1 MVFIYILKL
10 KSNKYYVG
18 KTEDPDLRL
27 LAHQNNSGSM
37 WTKKYK
43 PIKVIELFEGDKYDE
58 DKYVH
63 KYMDKYGIEN
73 VRGGSYSSIK
83 LRKDQL
89 NNLKHINKSQNDR
102 CFKCGRKGHFASN
115 CHYKKN
121 KEFLEASNCYESAD
135 EVEFY
140 SSDEESEDEE
150 SEDEESEDEDNV
162 NVEISE
168 KVELLNNFE
177 TRKAKIIIKDDK
189 DEELKMNIWFTEKTL
204 KAPIIELTRKK
215 LKNMFNGSIPPSL
228 GFNEMNIPFEEYN
241 INKDAVNVRFETI
254 NKNGTFTYSLLE
266 YSSKDLLPD
275 MFEIPKNYKKVKK
288 L

>member
-1 MVFIYILKL
+1 MHWKTHFQKL
-10 KSNKYYVG
+10 KKQSKKLVY
-18 KTEDPDLRL
+18 
-27 LAHQNNSGSM
+27 NNF
-37 WTKKYK
+37 
-43 PIKVIELFEGDKYDE
+43 IKIVFFLF
-58 DKYVH
+58 
-63 KYMDKYGIEN
+63 
-73 VRGGSYSSIK
+73 
-83 LRKDQL
+83 LFPL
-89 NNLKHINKSQNDR
+89 NNLYGQSSLYINEEMEGSFSQ
-102 CFKCGRKGHFASN
+102 GTMKGNINRYF
-115 CHYKKN
+115 
-121 KEFLEASNCYESAD
+121 
-135 EVEFY
+135 
-140 SSDEESEDEE
+140 SEDVYYIKSNFQVKILRLFNIKREE
-150 SEDEESEDEDNV
+150 GYIISLEDSLVTKINHKKKKYAVYSLSEFIEDDDNTQGGPPERGEKSEDEESEDEDNV

>member
-1 MVFIYILKL
+1 MHWKTLFQKL
-10 KSNKYYVG
+10 KKPSKKLVY
-18 KTEDPDLRL
+18 
-27 LAHQNNSGSM
+27 NNF
-37 WTKKYK
+37 
-43 PIKVIELFEGDKYDE
+43 IKIVFFLF
-58 DKYVH
+58 
-63 KYMDKYGIEN
+63 
-73 VRGGSYSSIK
+73 
-83 LRKDQL
+83 LFPL
-89 NNLKHINKSQNDR
+89 NNLYGQSSLYINEEMEGSFSQ
-102 CFKCGRKGHFASN
+102 GTMKGNINRYF
-115 CHYKKN
+115 
-121 KEFLEASNCYESAD
+121 
-135 EVEFY
+135 
-140 SSDEESEDEE
+140 SEDVYYIKSNFQVKILRLFNIKREEGYIISLEDSLVTKINHKKKKYAVYSLSEFIEDDDNTQGGPPERGEE

>member
-1 MVFIYILKL
+1 MHWKTLFQKL
-10 KSNKYYVG
+10 KKPSKKLVY
-18 KTEDPDLRL
+18 
-27 LAHQNNSGSM
+27 NNF
-37 WTKKYK
+37 
-43 PIKVIELFEGDKYDE
+43 IKIVFFLF
-58 DKYVH
+58 
-63 KYMDKYGIEN
+63 
-73 VRGGSYSSIK
+73 
-83 LRKDQL
+83 LFPL
-89 NNLKHINKSQNDR
+89 NNLYGQSSLYINEEMEGSFSQ
-102 CFKCGRKGHFASN
+102 GTMKGNINRYF
-115 CHYKKN
+115 
-121 KEFLEASNCYESAD
+121 
-135 EVEFY
+135 
-140 SSDEESEDEE
+140 SEDVYYIKSNFQVKILRLFNIKREE
-150 SEDEESEDEDNV
+150 GYIISLEDSLVTKINHKKKKYAVYSLSEFIEDDDNTQGGPPERGEKSEDEESEDEDNV

-177 TRKAKIIIKDDK
+177 TRKAKIIIKYDK

>member
-1 MVFIYILKL
+1 MHWKTLFQKLEKPSKKLVYNNFIKIVFF
-10 KSNKYYVG
+10 
-18 KTEDPDLRL
+18 
-27 LAHQNNSGSM
+27 
-37 WTKKYK
+37 
-43 PIKVIELFEGDKYDE
+43 LF
-58 DKYVH
+58 
-63 KYMDKYGIEN
+63 
-73 VRGGSYSSIK
+73 
-83 LRKDQL
+83 LFPL
-89 NNLKHINKSQNDR
+89 NNLYGQSSLYINEEMEGSFSQ
-102 CFKCGRKGHFASN
+102 GTMKGNINRYF
-115 CHYKKN
+115 
-121 KEFLEASNCYESAD
+121 
-135 EVEFY
+135 
-140 SSDEESEDEE
+140 SEDVYYIKSNFQVKILRLFNIKREE
-150 SEDEESEDEDNV
+150 GYIISLEDSLVTKINHKKKKYAVYSLSEFIEDDDNTQGGPPERGEKSEDEESEDEDNV

>member
-1 MVFIYILKL
+1 MHWKTLFQKL
-10 KSNKYYVG
+10 KKPSKKLVY
-18 KTEDPDLRL
+18 
-27 LAHQNNSGSM
+27 NNF
-37 WTKKYK
+37 
-43 PIKVIELFEGDKYDE
+43 IKIVFFLF
-58 DKYVH
+58 
-63 KYMDKYGIEN
+63 
-73 VRGGSYSSIK
+73 
-83 LRKDQL
+83 LFPL
-89 NNLKHINKSQNDR
+89 NNLYGQSSLYINEEMEGSFSQ
-102 CFKCGRKGHFASN
+102 GTMKGNINRYF
-115 CHYKKN
+115 
-121 KEFLEASNCYESAD
+121 
-135 EVEFY
+135 
-140 SSDEESEDEE
+140 SEDVYYIKSNFQVKILRLFNIKREEGYIISLEDSLVTKINHKKKKYAVYSLSEFIEDDDNTQGGPPERGEE

-177 TRKAKIIIKDDK
+177 TRKAEIIIKDNEDK
-189 DEELKMNIWFTEKTL
+189 ELKMNIWFTEKTV
-204 KAPIIELTRKK
+204 KAPIIELTRIK
-215 LKNMFNGSIPPSL
+215 LKNMFSGSIPPSL

>member
-1 MVFIYILKL
+1 MHWKTLFQKL
-10 KSNKYYVG
+10 KKQSKKLVYNNFIKIVFFLFLFPLHNIYGQSSLYINEKMEGSFSQGTMKGNINRYFSEDVYYIKSNFQVKI
-18 KTEDPDLRL
+18 LRL
-27 LAHQNNSGSM
+27 FNIKREEGYIISLEDYLLTKINHKK
-37 WTKKYK
+37 KKYAIYSLSK
-43 PIKVIELFEGDKYDE
+43 FIEE
-58 DKYVH
+58 DA
-63 KYMDKYGIEN
+63 N
-73 VRGGSYSSIK
+73 NTQGGPPE
-83 LRKDQL
+83 RD
-89 NNLKHINKSQNDR
+89 
-102 CFKCGRKGHFASN
+102 G
-115 CHYKKN
+115 
-121 KEFLEASNCYESAD
+121 
-135 EVEFY
+135 
-140 SSDEESEDEE
+140 ESEDG
-150 SEDEESEDEDNV
+150 ESEDEDNV

>member
-1 MVFIYILKL
+1 MHWKTLFQKL
-10 KSNKYYVG
+10 KKQS
-18 KTEDPDLRL
+18 
-27 LAHQNNSGSM
+27 
-37 WTKKYK
+37 KKLVYNHF
-43 PIKVIELFEGDKYDE
+43 IKIVFFLF
-58 DKYVH
+58 
-63 KYMDKYGIEN
+63 
-73 VRGGSYSSIK
+73 
-83 LRKDQL
+83 LFPL
-89 NNLKHINKSQNDR
+89 NNLYGQSSLYINEEMEGSFSQ
-102 CFKCGRKGHFASN
+102 GTMKGNINRYF
-115 CHYKKN
+115 
-121 KEFLEASNCYESAD
+121 
-135 EVEFY
+135 
-140 SSDEESEDEE
+140 SEDVYYIKSNFQVKILRLFNIKREEGYIISLEDSLVTKINHKKKKYAVYSLSEFIEDDDNTQGGPPERGEE

>member
-1 MVFIYILKL
+1 MHWKTLFQKL
-10 KSNKYYVG
+10 KKPSKKLVY
-18 KTEDPDLRL
+18 
-27 LAHQNNSGSM
+27 NNF
-37 WTKKYK
+37 
-43 PIKVIELFEGDKYDE
+43 IKIVFFLF
-58 DKYVH
+58 
-63 KYMDKYGIEN
+63 
-73 VRGGSYSSIK
+73 
-83 LRKDQL
+83 LFPL
-89 NNLKHINKSQNDR
+89 NNLYGQSSLYINEEMEGSFSQGTMKGNINRYFSEDVYYIKSNFQVKILRLFNIKREEGYIISLEDSLVT
-102 CFKCGRKGHFASN
+102 KINH
-115 CHYKKN
+115 KK
-121 KEFLEASNCYESAD
+121 KKYAI
-135 EVEFY
+135 Y
-140 SSDEESEDEE
+140 SLSKFIEEDANNTQGGPPERDGESEDG
-150 SEDEESEDEDNV
+150 ESEDEDNV

>member
-1 MVFIYILKL
+1 MHWKTLFQKL
-10 KSNKYYVG
+10 KKPSKKLVY
-18 KTEDPDLRL
+18 
-27 LAHQNNSGSM
+27 NNFV
-37 WTKKYK
+37 K
-43 PIKVIELFEGDKYDE
+43 IVFFLF
-58 DKYVH
+58 
-63 KYMDKYGIEN
+63 
-73 VRGGSYSSIK
+73 
-83 LRKDQL
+83 LFPL
-89 NNLKHINKSQNDR
+89 NNLYGQSSLYINEEMEGSFSQ
-102 CFKCGRKGHFASN
+102 GTMKGNINRYF
-115 CHYKKN
+115 
-121 KEFLEASNCYESAD
+121 
-135 EVEFY
+135 
-140 SSDEESEDEE
+140 SEDVYYIKSNFQVKILRLFNIKREE
-150 SEDEESEDEDNV
+150 GYIISLEDSLVTKINHKKKKYAVYSLSEFIEDDDNTQGGPPERGEKSEDEESEDEDNV

>member
-1 MVFIYILKL
+1 MHWKTLFQKL
-10 KSNKYYVG
+10 KKPSKKLVY
-18 KTEDPDLRL
+18 
-27 LAHQNNSGSM
+27 NNF
-37 WTKKYK
+37 
-43 PIKVIELFEGDKYDE
+43 IKIVFFLF
-58 DKYVH
+58 
-63 KYMDKYGIEN
+63 
-73 VRGGSYSSIK
+73 
-83 LRKDQL
+83 LFPL
-89 NNLKHINKSQNDR
+89 NNLYGQSSLYINEEMEGSFSQ
-102 CFKCGRKGHFASN
+102 GTMKGNINRYF
-115 CHYKKN
+115 
-121 KEFLEASNCYESAD
+121 
-135 EVEFY
+135 
-140 SSDEESEDEE
+140 SEDVYYIKSNFQVKILRLFNIKREE
-150 SEDEESEDEDNV
+150 GYIISLEDSLVTKINHKKKKYAVYSLSEFIEDDDNTQGGPPERGEESEDEDNV

>member
-1 MVFIYILKL
+1 MHWKTLFQKL
-10 KSNKYYVG
+10 KKPSKKLVY
-18 KTEDPDLRL
+18 
-27 LAHQNNSGSM
+27 NNF
-37 WTKKYK
+37 
-43 PIKVIELFEGDKYDE
+43 IKIVFFLF
-58 DKYVH
+58 
-63 KYMDKYGIEN
+63 
-73 VRGGSYSSIK
+73 
-83 LRKDQL
+83 LFPL
-89 NNLKHINKSQNDR
+89 NNLYGQSSLYINEKMEGSFSQGTMKGNINRYFSEDVYYIKSNFQVKILRLFNIKREEGYIISLEDSLVT
-102 CFKCGRKGHFASN
+102 KINH
-115 CHYKKN
+115 KK
-121 KEFLEASNCYESAD
+121 KKYAI
-135 EVEFY
+135 Y
-140 SSDEESEDEE
+140 SLSKFIEEDANNTQGGPPERDGESEDG
-150 SEDEESEDEDNV
+150 ESEDEDNV

>member
-1 MVFIYILKL
+1 MHWKTLFQKL
-10 KSNKYYVG
+10 KKQS
-18 KTEDPDLRL
+18 
-27 LAHQNNSGSM
+27 
-37 WTKKYK
+37 KKLVYNRF
-43 PIKVIELFEGDKYDE
+43 IKIVFFLF
-58 DKYVH
+58 
-63 KYMDKYGIEN
+63 
-73 VRGGSYSSIK
+73 
-83 LRKDQL
+83 LFPL
-89 NNLKHINKSQNDR
+89 NNLYGQTSLYINEEMEGSFSQ
-102 CFKCGRKGHFASN
+102 GTMKGNINRYF
-115 CHYKKN
+115 
-121 KEFLEASNCYESAD
+121 
-135 EVEFY
+135 
-140 SSDEESEDEE
+140 SEDVYYIKSNFQVKILRLFNIKREE
-150 SEDEESEDEDNV
+150 GYIISLEDSLVTKINHKKKKYAVYSLSEFIEDDDNTQGGPPERGEKSEDEESEDEDNV

>member
-1 MVFIYILKL
+1 MHWKTLFQKL
-10 KSNKYYVG
+10 KKPSKKLVY
-18 KTEDPDLRL
+18 
-27 LAHQNNSGSM
+27 NNF
-37 WTKKYK
+37 
-43 PIKVIELFEGDKYDE
+43 IKIVFFLF
-58 DKYVH
+58 
-63 KYMDKYGIEN
+63 
-73 VRGGSYSSIK
+73 
-83 LRKDQL
+83 LFPL
-89 NNLKHINKSQNDR
+89 NNLYGQSSLYINEEMEGSFSQ
-102 CFKCGRKGHFASN
+102 GTMKGNINRYF
-115 CHYKKN
+115 
-121 KEFLEASNCYESAD
+121 
-135 EVEFY
+135 
-140 SSDEESEDEE
+140 SEDVYYIKSNFQVKILRLFNIKREE
-150 SEDEESEDEDNV
+150 GYIISLEDSLVTKINHKKKKYAVYSLSEFIEDDDNTQGGPPERGEKSEDEESEDEDNV

>member
-1 MVFIYILKL
+1 MHWKTLFQKL
-10 KSNKYYVG
+10 KKPSKKLVY
-18 KTEDPDLRL
+18 
-27 LAHQNNSGSM
+27 NNF
-37 WTKKYK
+37 
-43 PIKVIELFEGDKYDE
+43 IKIVFFLF
-58 DKYVH
+58 
-63 KYMDKYGIEN
+63 
-73 VRGGSYSSIK
+73 
-83 LRKDQL
+83 LFPL
-89 NNLKHINKSQNDR
+89 NNLYGQSSLYINEEMEGSFSQ
-102 CFKCGRKGHFASN
+102 GTMKGNINRYF
-115 CHYKKN
+115 
-121 KEFLEASNCYESAD
+121 
-135 EVEFY
+135 
-140 SSDEESEDEE
+140 SEDVYYIKSNFQVKILRLFNIKREEGYIISLEDSLVTKINHKKKKYAVYSLSEFIEDDDNTQGGPPERGEE

-177 TRKAKIIIKDDK
+177 TRKAKIIIKDDE
-189 DEELKMNIWFTEKTL
+189 DEEELKMNIWFTEKTL

>member
-1 MVFIYILKL
+1 MHWKTLLPKL
-10 KSNKYYVG
+10 KKQS
-18 KTEDPDLRL
+18 
-27 LAHQNNSGSM
+27 
-37 WTKKYK
+37 KKLVYK
-43 PIKVIELFEGDKYDE
+43 NFIKIVFFLF
-58 DKYVH
+58 
-63 KYMDKYGIEN
+63 
-73 VRGGSYSSIK
+73 
-83 LRKDQL
+83 LFPL
-89 NNLKHINKSQNDR
+89 NNLYGQSPLYINEEMEGSFSQ
-102 CFKCGRKGHFASN
+102 GTMKGSINRYF
-115 CHYKKN
+115 
-121 KEFLEASNCYESAD
+121 
-135 EVEFY
+135 
-140 SSDEESEDEE
+140 SEDAYYIKSNFQVKILRLFNIKREE
-150 SEDEESEDEDNV
+150 GYIISLEDSLVTKINHKKKKYAVYSLSEFIEDDDGNRQGGPPERNEESEDEDNV

>member
-1 MVFIYILKL
+1 MHWKTLFQKL
-10 KSNKYYVG
+10 KKPSKKLVY
-18 KTEDPDLRL
+18 
-27 LAHQNNSGSM
+27 NNF
-37 WTKKYK
+37 
-43 PIKVIELFEGDKYDE
+43 IKIVFFLF
-58 DKYVH
+58 
-63 KYMDKYGIEN
+63 
-73 VRGGSYSSIK
+73 
-83 LRKDQL
+83 LFPL
-89 NNLKHINKSQNDR
+89 NNLYGQSSLYINEEMEGSFSQ
-102 CFKCGRKGHFASN
+102 GTMKGNINRYF
-115 CHYKKN
+115 
-121 KEFLEASNCYESAD
+121 
-135 EVEFY
+135 
-140 SSDEESEDEE
+140 SEDVYYIKSNFQVKILRLFNIKREEGYIISLEDSLVTKINHKKKKYAVYSLSEFIEDDDNTQGGPPERGEE

-275 MFEIPKNYKKVKK
+275 IFEIPKNYKKVKK

>member
-1 MVFIYILKL
+1 MHWKTLFQKL
-10 KSNKYYVG
+10 KKQSKKLVY
-18 KTEDPDLRL
+18 
-27 LAHQNNSGSM
+27 NNF
-37 WTKKYK
+37 
-43 PIKVIELFEGDKYDE
+43 IKIVFFLF
-58 DKYVH
+58 
-63 KYMDKYGIEN
+63 
-73 VRGGSYSSIK
+73 
-83 LRKDQL
+83 LFPL
-89 NNLKHINKSQNDR
+89 NNLYGQSSLYINEEMEGSFSQ
-102 CFKCGRKGHFASN
+102 GTMKGNINRYF
-115 CHYKKN
+115 
-121 KEFLEASNCYESAD
+121 
-135 EVEFY
+135 
-140 SSDEESEDEE
+140 SEDVYYIKSNFQVKILRLFNIKREEGYIISLEDSLVTKINHKKKKYAVYSLSEFIEDDDNTQGGPPERGEE

>member
-1 MVFIYILKL
+1 MHWKTLFQKL
-10 KSNKYYVG
+10 KKQS
-18 KTEDPDLRL
+18 
-27 LAHQNNSGSM
+27 
-37 WTKKYK
+37 KKLVYK
-43 PIKVIELFEGDKYDE
+43 NFIKIVFFLF
-58 DKYVH
+58 
-63 KYMDKYGIEN
+63 
-73 VRGGSYSSIK
+73 
-83 LRKDQL
+83 LFPL
-89 NNLKHINKSQNDR
+89 NNLYGQSSLYINEEMEGSFSQ
-102 CFKCGRKGHFASN
+102 GTMKGNINRYF
-115 CHYKKN
+115 
-121 KEFLEASNCYESAD
+121 
-135 EVEFY
+135 
-140 SSDEESEDEE
+140 SEDVYYIKSNFQVKILRLFNIKREEGYIISLEDSLVTKINHKKKKYAVYSLSEFIEDDDNTQGGPPERGEE

>member
-1 MVFIYILKL
+1 MHWKTLLPKL
-10 KSNKYYVG
+10 KKQS
-18 KTEDPDLRL
+18 
-27 LAHQNNSGSM
+27 
-37 WTKKYK
+37 KKLVYK
-43 PIKVIELFEGDKYDE
+43 NFIKIVFFLF
-58 DKYVH
+58 
-63 KYMDKYGIEN
+63 
-73 VRGGSYSSIK
+73 
-83 LRKDQL
+83 LFPL
-89 NNLKHINKSQNDR
+89 NNLYGQSSLYINEEMEGSFSQGTMKGNINRYFSEDVYYIKSNFQVKILRLFNIKREEGYIISLEDSLVT
-102 CFKCGRKGHFASN
+102 KINH
-115 CHYKKN
+115 KK
-121 KEFLEASNCYESAD
+121 KKYAI
-135 EVEFY
+135 Y
-140 SSDEESEDEE
+140 SLSKFIEEDANNTQGGPPERDGESEDG
-150 SEDEESEDEDNV
+150 ESEDEDNV